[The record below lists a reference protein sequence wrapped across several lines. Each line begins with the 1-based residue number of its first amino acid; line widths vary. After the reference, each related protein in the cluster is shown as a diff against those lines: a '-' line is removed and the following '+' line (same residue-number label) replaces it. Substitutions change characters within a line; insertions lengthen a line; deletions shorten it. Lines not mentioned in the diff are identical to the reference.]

1 MFLRVAVPF
10 QICINLP
17 NLLVLI
23 LPRVAGWVGGWV
35 AGKLRLYSLA
45 QPSYAGAFAEF
56 GKSPLNCQNSNLREA
71 VKKIQRGGGPPF
83 LGGVQI
89 P

>member
-1 MFLRVAVPF
+1 MGVWL
-10 QICINLP
+10 
-17 NLLVLI
+17 
-23 LPRVAGWVGGWV
+23 

-71 VKKIQRGGGPPF
+71 VKKIQRGGSTFFRGGTDSLKKFSPF
-83 LGGVQI
+83 LGG
-89 P
+89 